1 MQQKQHPHIVKA
13 VINDAQ
19 RRQVLES
26 LRWKFN
32 KIAERRKDVEVFQ
45 DRLDHILMRQKLG
58 KLQFK
63 ILIEYT
69 IRIVSMTFNWE
80 KIYGLRA
87 NRYTTLDFSNLTE
100 EFDRI
105 RKILAHLAENPQTV
119 PVQNISL
126 SSIICKDWVIT

>member
-69 IRIVSMTFNWE
+69 ILIVSMTFN
-80 KIYGLRA
+80 
-87 NRYTTLDFSNLTE
+87 
-100 EFDRI
+100 
-105 RKILAHLAENPQTV
+105 
-119 PVQNISL
+119 
-126 SSIICKDWVIT
+126 